1 MSRWKL
7 SAVAVF
13 VLGLACARLVG
24 AQTKSEAQNSEAPQ
38 VSATPQAPPA
48 AKPEDVASPDAILAE
63 VYAVISGP
71 AGQKRDWD
79 RFRSL
84 FIPGARLIPTRPKQG
99 EMTPQDKSAAAPTP
113 PKEFVTFVMT
123 PDEFVANGE
132 RYFATNSFYEKETA
146 RRAERYGNI
155 MQVFSTYE
163 SRRDP
168 KDPEPFARGINS
180 FQLFFDGSRWWVVTI
195 YWQQESPEM
204 PLPKEFLPAAK

>member
-1 MSRWKL
+1 MSRWKFAAAL
-7 SAVAVF
+7 VLVF
-13 VLGLACARLVG
+13 GFAA
-24 AQTKSEAQNSEAPQ
+24 AQQLTAQQKSESQASGAAQ
-38 VSATPQAPPA
+38 VSATPQAPPPA
-48 AKPEDVASPDAILAE
+48 RPEDVSSPDAILAE
-63 VYAVISGP
+63 IYAVISGP

-84 FIPGARLIPTRPKQG
+84 LIPGARLIPTRPKQG
-99 EMTPQDKSAAAPTP
+99 EMTPQDKSVAAPAP

-132 RYFATNSFYEKETA
+132 RYFATNSFYEKEVA

-180 FQLFFDGSRWWVVTI
+180 FQLFFDGSRWWIVTI

>member
-1 MSRWKL
+1 MSRWKPAL
-7 SAVAVF
+7 AVVCLLGFISA
-13 VLGLACARLVG
+13 LPLG
-24 AQTKSEAQNSEAPQ
+24 AQTKQEAQGSGTPQ
-38 VSATPQAPPA
+38 VSAAPQAPPA
-48 AKPEDVASPDAILAE
+48 ARPEDVASPDAILAE
-63 VYAVISGP
+63 IYAVISGP

-84 FIPGARLIPTRPKQG
+84 LIPGARLIPTRPKQG
-99 EMTPQDKSAAAPTP
+99 EMTPQDKSVAAPAP

-195 YWQQESPEM
+195 YWQQESPEI
-204 PLPKEFLPAAK
+204 PLPKEFLPTGK

>member
-1 MSRWKL
+1 MSCWKFAA
-7 SAVAVF
+7 AVVF
-13 VLGLACARLVG
+13 ILGIALALPLR
-24 AQTKSEAQNSEAPQ
+24 AQSKSESQA
-38 VSATPQAPPA
+38 SAAPQAPPA

-84 FIPGARLIPTRPKQG
+84 FIPGARLIPTAPKRG
-99 EMTPQDKSAAAPTP
+99 EITPNDKSAAAAAP
-113 PKEFVTFVMT
+113 PKDFAAIVMT
-123 PDEFVANGE
+123 PDEFAARGE
-132 RYFATNSFYEKETA
+132 EYFAKNSFYEKESA

-195 YWQQESPEM
+195 YWQQESPET
-204 PLPKEFLPAAK
+204 PLPKEFLPTAK